1 MTESDNTVP
10 EPENESVGEPVE
22 VPAENETKQK
32 KSGSFFRESLVVVIS
47 ALVLSVVVRTFIF
60 QAFYVPSES
69 MENTLMINDRIVVSK
84 ISTRMT
90 GVNRGDVIVFH
101 DPNHWL
107 GDAYTDP
114 YNSKFGHI
122 LQFIGIV
129 PSNSG
134 RDLVKRVIGVGG
146 DRVECCDADG
156 KIMLNSLTLNEPY
169 IKPGSLTDQV
179 HFSVIVPQGSVFVM
193 GDNRANSE
201 DSRFHLNV
209 DNGMVPVEDIVGR
222 VSAKV
227 WPFER
232 IGGIER

>member
-1 MTESDNTVP
+1 
-10 EPENESVGEPVE
+10 
-22 VPAENETKQK
+22 
-32 KSGSFFRESLVVVIS
+32 
-47 ALVLSVVVRTFIF
+47 
-60 QAFYVPSES
+60 
-69 MENTLMINDRIVVSK
+69 
-84 ISTRMT
+84 
-90 GVNRGDVIVFH
+90 
-101 DPNHWL
+101 
-107 GDAYTDP
+107 
-114 YNSKFGHI
+114 
-122 LQFIGIV
+122 
-129 PSNSG
+129 
-134 RDLVKRVIGVGG
+134 
-146 DRVECCDADG
+146 
-156 KIMLNSLTLNEPY
+156 MLNSLTLNEPY